1 MMTDASGHTDDA
13 TRLMDKAAE
22 VVAAFVGNNSLPVSE
37 LPGLIARVHAALVGL
52 TGVGSITVPALL
64 APASEPAVP
73 IKKSVTADLVCLED
87 GHRFRTLK
95 RHLKADHGLTPAS
108 YRAKWNLPNE
118 YPMVAPGYA
127 KARSELA
134 KRLAWGNGGVAL
146 RRNRSL
152 PGDPLHHLRHSQ
164 DMLPT

>member
-1 MMTDASGHTDDA
+1 VDFARIGELGSPP
-13 TRLMDKAAE
+13 E
-22 VVAAFVGNNSLPVSE
+22 IISL
-37 LPGLIARVHAALVGL
+37 
-52 TGVGSITVPALL
+52 LL
-64 APASEPAVP
+64 GA
-73 IKKSVTADLVCLED
+73 VTADYLVCLED
-87 GHRFRTLK
+87 GHKFKTLK